1 MADLNKKQTREQ
13 KQGNAL
19 QQRGRGGGQ
28 PEPRTPS
35 GKRKTWEPPT
45 KNTTPADQVKNK

>member
-13 KQGNAL
+13 NQGKAL

-28 PEPRTPS
+28 PPPRTPS
-35 GKRKTWEPPT
+35 GKRKPWEPPT
-45 KNTTPADQVKNK
+45 KKTTPADRVKNK

>member
-19 QQRGRGGGQ
+19 
-28 PEPRTPS
+28 
-35 GKRKTWEPPT
+35 
-45 KNTTPADQVKNK
+45 KNTTPADRVKNK